1 MPDVGSVETLQTLSS
16 GVQVRRGRMPV
27 LRPRPNKGRF
37 GERSS
42 PRRSPSPKSA
52 RTPRA
57 RTAQQ
62 LCASVVLAT
71 PPEVIRRIWR
81 AHGPQDHDPQSE
93 EAYLA
98 QLDDIKGKLRAAA
111 YTSRGV
117 DLRRL
122 FAFLDK
128 NNGGHVDF
136 EGFTRAIRRQRVPKE
151 RLPDET
157 LWWLFQ
163 TIDED
168 NSGTIDV
175 DEFITFMGDPEP
187 CSSNRG
193 VNLEGSLMKR
203 VNALVPSV
211 EEMAALKRKIRA
223 SSYTIGGVS
232 LQKYFQFVD
241 RDGNG

>member
-1 MPDVGSVETLQTLSS
+1 
-16 GVQVRRGRMPV
+16 
-27 LRPRPNKGRF
+27 
-37 GERSS
+37 
-42 PRRSPSPKSA
+42 
-52 RTPRA
+52 
-57 RTAQQ
+57 
-62 LCASVVLAT
+62 VVLAT